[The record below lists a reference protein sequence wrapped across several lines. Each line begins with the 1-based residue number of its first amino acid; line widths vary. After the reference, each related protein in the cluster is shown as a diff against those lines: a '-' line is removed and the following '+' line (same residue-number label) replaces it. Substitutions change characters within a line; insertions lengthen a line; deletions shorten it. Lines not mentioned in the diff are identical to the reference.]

1 MWRFYL
7 LLVLLPSFLTL
18 AGCAVNPVT
27 GRSELAL
34 MSISPSQEVEIG
46 RKTFPEVLQR
56 MGGVYPDPELEAYV
70 NEVGRRLG
78 RVSHRPELDYRFKV
92 VNDSVPNAFALP
104 GGFIAVSRGLLTGL
118 ENEAQLAAVLGH
130 EIGHVTARHAV
141 QGMQRGTLLGLGV
154 ALLDAA
160 TRTTSY
166 GALAHPAGQLAAGLI
181 NNRYSREQEGESD
194 RLGIDYMVRAGYDPE
209 GSVQVMEYFYRKV
222 EKGADPDW
230 LAGLFRSHPFSIE
243 RMRANRSYIET
254 HYAARRKD
262 PAMRIGVDAYLAAT
276 RRLRAVAPAYALY
289 DKAKKLEKA
298 GKIRQA
304 ISTYLAAAEKGPDEA
319 LILTGLGMAYLR
331 ADDPVAAR
339 QHLQRAL
346 RLDDGYYL
354 TLLGMGYIELQQG
367 QAEKALTH
375 LERSMELLATV
386 QGAFLQAEAC
396 EKTGRR
402 QKALRLYQ
410 AVAKADPGGKLGRTA
425 ARRAARLGGVR

>member
-1 MWRFYL
+1 MWRFLFL
-7 LLVLLPSFLTL
+7 LILIPAVFA

-34 MSISPSQEVEIG
+34 MSISPRQEVEIG

-56 MGGVYPDPELEAYV
+56 MGGVYPDEELEAYV

-78 RVSHRPELDYRFKV
+78 RVSHRPELDYRFRV

-166 GALAHPAGQLAAGLI
+166 GALARPAGQLAAGLI
-181 NNRYSREQEGESD
+181 DNRYSREQESEAD
-194 RLGIDYMVRAGYDPE
+194 RLGIDYMVRAGYDPD
-209 GSVQVMEYFYRKV
+209 GSVQVMAYFYRKV
-222 EKGADPDW
+222 EKGAEPDW
-230 LAGLFRSHPFSIE
+230 LAGLFRSHPFSVE
-243 RMRANRSYIET
+243 RMRANRHYVEARYPDRYRNPET
-254 HYAARRKD
+254 RLGA
-262 PAMRIGVDAYLAAT
+262 DAYRAAT
-276 RRLRAVAPAYALY
+276 RRLRAAAPAYALY
-289 DKAKKLEKA
+289 DQAKKLEKE
-298 GKIRQA
+298 GKVRQA
-304 ISTYLAAAEKGPDEA
+304 ITTYLEAAEKAPDEA

-331 ADDPVAAR
+331 ADDLVAAR

-354 TLLGMGYIELQQG
+354 TPLGLGYIELQQG
-367 QAEKALTH
+367 QAKKALTH
-375 LERSMELLATV
+375 LERSMDLLATV

-402 QKALRLYQ
+402 QKARQLYQ
-410 AVAKADPGGKLGRTA
+410 EVARADRSGKLGREA
-425 ARRAARLGGVR
+425 ARRAARLGGGG